1 MNTIGAPAHQPE
13 LQLLR
18 SGDYYFNGIGNWD
31 ISSAFTLFGY
41 PGEKG
46 PSIDG
51 PRNNDTFANNPCRN
65 AWMNDPG
72 ADPIA
77 KESGATIYFGGNSQL
92 TVQQNSSVEI
102 SGRERSGQNIAVQ
115 ALETAGG
122 GRTPS
127 TIRGDQRIITTGP
140 GSNKQL
146 SIQGLVWAPYA
157 ALEFDLISNDAVAA
171 LTGGAVV
178 SELSAGASANANN
191 FLIRV
196 ATKPANKVLNLTTT
210 ASSADNQGSTSVK
223 SVVTV
228 QRDQGTTSYA
238 IDSRRVLGL
247 TPEGSGAPPPPS
259 PTTTTTVPS
268 GPTTTM
274 PAPTTG
280 PCNQSMG
287 SWTNDFG
294 PGDWTAQYWNL
305 ASFTTSTPPGDPF
318 SGAATATKQLSKIDD
333 YLGTGSPASGVNSD
347 YYAARF
353 TKTITVAAACSV
365 TIRAGSD
372 DGVRV
377 KIDGTTV
384 INNWTTH
391 AHTTT
396 TVTTPTLTAGTHT
409 IVMEYYERDGESSYE
424 LEWKS

>member
-1 MNTIGAPAHQPE
+1 M
-13 LQLLR
+13 
-18 SGDYYFNGIGNWD
+18 
-31 ISSAFTLFGY
+31 
-41 PGEKG
+41 
-46 PSIDG
+46 
-51 PRNNDTFANNPCRN
+51 
-65 AWMNDPG
+65 
-72 ADPIA
+72 
-77 KESGATIYFGGNSQL
+77 
-92 TVQQNSSVEI
+92 
-102 SGRERSGQNIAVQ
+102 Q

-228 QRDQGTTSYA
+228 QRDQGATSYA

-247 TPEGSGAPPPPS
+247 TPEGSAAPPPPPPS
-259 PTTTTTVPS
+259 PTTTAPP
-268 GPTTTM
+268 GPTTTV

-280 PCNQSMG
+280 PCNLPMG

-294 PGDWTAQYWNL
+294 AGDWTAEYWNL
-305 ASFTTSTPPGDPF
+305 ASFSTSAPPGDPF
-318 SGAATATKQLSKIDD
+318 SGTVAATKQLSKIDS

-353 TKTITVAAACSV
+353 TKTITVGTACSV
-365 TIRAGSD
+365 SIRAGSD

-377 KIDGTTV
+377 RIDGATV
-384 INNWTTH
+384 INSWTTH
-391 AHTTT
+391 SHTTT
-396 TVTTPTLTAGTHT
+396 TANTPTLTAGTHT
-409 IVMEYYERDGESSYE
+409 IVMEYYERSGESSYE